1 MESLDEVITWGQKR
15 WKIEGD
21 ARKVAGLLA
30 RLDYLVAIANH
41 QATYSRTVNHGP
53 DDTSPF
59 GKPVYLK
66 DMNVTELKEYLLS
79 GLSKPEQVRIFA
91 S

>member
-1 MESLDEVITWGQKR
+1 MESLDEVITWGQR
-15 WKIEGD
+15 QGWIGD
-21 ARKVAGLLA
+21 KKA

-41 QATYSRTVNHGP
+41 QATYSMKLSHGP